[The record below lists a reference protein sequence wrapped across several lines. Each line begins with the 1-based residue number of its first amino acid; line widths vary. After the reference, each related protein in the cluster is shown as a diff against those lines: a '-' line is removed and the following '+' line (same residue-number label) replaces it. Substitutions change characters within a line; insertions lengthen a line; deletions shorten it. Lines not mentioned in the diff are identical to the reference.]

1 MTNVLQEMTAIQIAT
16 NKLLE
21 NYLNKTDSLVK
32 ELEAKEGEAKASTGE
47 DTNMLLKENNQLLEE
62 IKQQGEDK
70 TFENTTDVENQLN
83 EADTGEGGVHLF
95 SGKVRFPQ
103 DAFGF
108 FSLEKNYNKN
118 EAPGKK
124 TLVNIRLEP
133 TFVTKLESKT
143 RKMGLEIHLVLM
155 WEESER
161 RVNWKMKE
169 KLKAGTF
176 FHFSPSILE

>member
-1 MTNVLQEMTAIQIAT
+1 MMTNVLQEMTAIQIAT

-21 NYLNKTDSLVK
+21 NYLNKTDNLTK
-32 ELEAKEGEAKASTGE
+32 ELEAKE

-83 EADTGEGGVHLF
+83 EADAGEGGVHLF

-155 WEESER
+155 WEESEK